1 MVLNEPM
8 VFTGAGYF
16 LGVHAPGKRGLS
28 NFMSSAHHA
37 AICQAEGGRMIK
49 LLLPQSQV
57 GTTFS
62 YSHVEPYRL
71 TKADISAANRTDVLL
86 NRLFIEPL
94 LGLGYPMKDLNVL
107 NRIEKYMKAGDDSRL
122 AFDMDFIG
130 LQNYTREIVTRS
142 WFVPFVGAKIVKAE
156 KRNVKYTK
164 MGWEVYP

>member
-37 AICQAEGGRMIK
+37 AICQAEGGRIIK
-49 LLLPQSQV
+49 ELLPLSKV

-71 TKADISAANRTDVLL
+71 IKKDISAAKRTDALL

-94 LGLGYPMKDLNVL
+94 LGLGYPMNDLGVL
-107 NRIEKYMKAGDDSRL
+107 KRIEKYMKAGDDTRL
-122 AFDMDFIG
+122 VFDMDFVG
-130 LQNYTREIVTRS
+130 LQNYTREVVTHS
-142 WFVPFVGAKIVKAE
+142 CLYHLLGQ
-156 KRNVKYTK
+156 
-164 MGWEVYP
+164 GL